1 MQADNPDKEESDR
14 KSRKKLVRILIIV
27 GIGIPVLIELMT
39 LFNLINVQ
47 IFENDE
53 EPNRQSWTADTEVQ
67 KFVEGDT
74 LFADQ
79 SRPLVID
86 MIKARVSAQE
96 WRFALQ
102 LTNPDT
108 SQLNPEVRIDSLE
121 LQSGKILDIQKKYDW
136 NADGKVSS
144 FMDEWKLP
152 SGDIPVI
159 LYISSEQPVSGDSIQ
174 FVQQEV
180 RLGNI
185 PVRYSR
191 D

>member
-1 MQADNPDKEESDR
+1 MQANNSDKEDSDR

-27 GIGIPVLIELMT
+27 GIGIPVLVELMT

-53 EPNRQSWTADTEVQ
+53 EPNRQFQPDTEVQ

-79 SRPLVID
+79 PRPLVVD
-86 MIKARVSAQE
+86 MIRAKVSAQE

-108 SQLNPEVRIDSLE
+108 SQSNQDVRIDSLE
-121 LQSGKILDIQKKYDW
+121 LQSGKVLDMQKTYDWSTDEKVRSILD
-136 NADGKVSS
+136 
-144 FMDEWKLP
+144 EWELP

-174 FVQQEV
+174 FIQQKV

-185 PVRYSR
+185 PVRYTR